1 MQVFSDNYKSCT
13 VFFSRA
19 TFYFRFGIPFDAALL
34 NKLLNIKGHSHV
46 IKMWKV
52 FSNVGACSCSKDIAD
67 VCIFSLTFSV
77 GCRGS
82 KQFMQGVWNNN
93 ISPTFIPRS
102 SEDVFT
108 F

>member
-1 MQVFSDNYKSCT
+1 MQVFSDNYKSCS
-13 VFFSRA
+13 VFSSRA
-19 TFYFRFGIPFDAALL
+19 TFCFRFDITFDAALL

-52 FSNVGACSCSKDIAD
+52 FSIVDAGSCNKDIAD
-67 VCIFSLTFSV
+67 LCNFSLTFSV

-82 KQFMQGVWNNN
+82 KQFMQDVWNNI
-93 ISPTFIPRS
+93 ISQTLIPRS
-102 SEDVFT
+102 SEDVFM